1 LSCSIYYE
9 GSEFPA
15 EQVLFTRRSGEE
27 VEMKALVTY
36 FSQTGNTE
44 KVARAI
50 YDAIQTADKD
60 FVEISDVRDVESY
73 DLVFCGFPVQAHSV
87 PPKVEA
93 FLEDLP
99 EGTKVALFGTHG
111 SLRGGE
117 LAVQAFYHA
126 ITITP
131 KLRILGTFGCRG
143 KVKRNLLEALMKKP
157 ENIAWANEAQG
168 ATGHPDQADLE
179 DAAEFART
187 MITKAR
193 TL

>member
-1 LSCSIYYE
+1 
-9 GSEFPA
+9 
-15 EQVLFTRRSGEE
+15 
-27 VEMKALVTY
+27 MKALVTY

-50 YDAIQTADKD
+50 YDAIETAEKD
-60 FVEISDVRDVESY
+60 VVEISNVQEIDDYDV
-73 DLVFCGFPVQAHSV
+73 VFCGFPVHAHSV
-87 PPKVEA
+87 PPKVEFFIA
-93 FLEDLP
+93 GLP

-126 ITITP
+126 ITISP

-143 KVKRNLLEALMKKP
+143 KVKHSILEALMKKP
-157 ENIAWANEAQG
+157 ENLAWATEAQG
-168 ATGHPDQADLE
+168 AAGHPDRADLE
-179 DAAEFART
+179 DAARFART

-193 TL
+193 TLK

>member
-1 LSCSIYYE
+1 MS
-9 GSEFPA
+9 
-15 EQVLFTRRSGEE
+15 RSGEE
-27 VEMKALVTY
+27 GEMKALVTY

-50 YDAIQTADKD
+50 YDAIKTADKD
-60 FVEISDVRDVESY
+60 LVEISDVRNVDSY
-73 DLVFCGFPVQAHSV
+73 DVVFCGFPVQAHSV
-87 PPKVEA
+87 PPRVES
-93 FLEDLP
+93 FLEELP
-99 EGTKVALFGTHG
+99 EGIKVALFGTHG
-111 SLRGGE
+111 SLRGCE

-143 KVKRNLLEALMKKP
+143 KVKHSLLEAFMKKP
-157 ENIAWANEAQG
+157 ENMAWATEAQS
-168 ATGHPDQADLE
+168 AARHPDRADLE

-193 TL
+193 TLK

>member
-1 LSCSIYYE
+1 
-9 GSEFPA
+9 
-15 EQVLFTRRSGEE
+15 
-27 VEMKALVTY
+27 MKALVTY

-44 KVARAI
+44 KVAQAI
-50 YDAIQTADKD
+50 YDAIEAAEKD
-60 FVEISDVRDVESY
+60 LLKISDVRSVESY

-87 PPKVEA
+87 PPKVED
-93 FLEDLP
+93 FLEGLP

-126 ITITP
+126 ITVTP

-143 KVKRNLLEALMKKP
+143 KVKQSLLEALMKKP
-157 ENIAWANEAQG
+157 ENMAWATEAQG
-168 ATGHPDQADLE
+168 ASRHPDRADLE

-193 TL
+193 TLE

>member
-1 LSCSIYYE
+1 
-9 GSEFPA
+9 
-15 EQVLFTRRSGEE
+15 V
-27 VEMKALVTY
+27 KALVTY

-50 YDAIQTADKD
+50 YDAIQTAEKD
-60 FVEISDVRDVESY
+60 LIKISDVRNVDGYDV
-73 DLVFCGFPVQAHSV
+73 VFCGFPVQAHSV
-87 PPKVEA
+87 PPRVES

-126 ITITP
+126 ITVTP

-143 KVKRNLLEALMKKP
+143 KVKHSVLEALMNKP
-157 ENIAWANEAQG
+157 ENMAWTSEAQS
-168 ATGHPDQADLE
+168 AAQHPDSADLQ

-193 TL
+193 TLE